1 MAAMSSN
8 MSSAIF
14 GRRVVWNI
22 EYSPNNDR
30 IFFPKNY
37 STKVGII
44 PNGILY
50 VEFGFYVTDQ
60 ICPYDIPDST
70 VRVKFAG
77 GIQRLTKGILPSG
90 LTHLVIDQ
98 NNFRCDPQYGDYVII
113 TSAMPTSVIEEGAIP
128 DSVTHLSIYNNIHI
142 EGGQFPPNLT
152 KLVIR
157 MANISNYSHIKL
169 PPTLDTLAVDC
180 AEGELGDWIRE
191 TNLRKLKITIAT
203 MGSTT
208 CCYYPETL
216 KKLTNVDM
224 NADVP
229 IKHLNLVT
237 FKTHSDLHM
246 ELPDTIEELYS
257 YYLPDV
263 LPSNLR
269 KFFLNCGYN
278 ECAITSSTIESL
290 EVIMHPSMPINS
302 FLPNLKSL
310 ILMYMPSQDG
320 MIPSYIDLSDMPQ
333 LEYFCWAMNQENDPA
348 TIISPSLIHL
358 NICVNNS
365 WIDMSEYEIL
375 SIPNNVKCLTINR
388 RLREIPTSVEV
399 YDNHIIDADV
409 INRSNVKIFC
419 VSANVIALDPCN
431 TGPNISDV
439 NVDVSNI
446 ECMVFYPV
454 LHFSGNDFP
463 CYFQHTLYHSREPL
477 KSSRVS
483 PNFSFVEL
491 DHVQLGLSC
500 KIPHLYLYEITPIN
514 RTFAKSARK

>member
-1 MAAMSSN
+1 MAATSSN

-30 IFFPKNY
+30 IFFPESY
-37 STKVGII
+37 STKVGTI

-60 ICPYDIPDST
+60 IYPYDIPDST

-90 LTHLVIDQ
+90 LTHLVINQ
-98 NNFRCDPQYGDYVII
+98 NNLRRDPQYDGDYVIV

-142 EGGQFPPNLT
+142 EGEQFPPNLT

-157 MANISNYSHIKL
+157 MADISDYSHIKL
-169 PPTLDTLAVDC
+169 PPTLDTLILDC

-191 TNLRKLKITIAT
+191 TNLRKLKIAS

-224 NADVP
+224 NADVS

-246 ELPDTIEELYS
+246 ELPDTIEELHS

-269 KFFLNCGYN
+269 NFFLNCGYN

-302 FLPNLKSL
+302 SLPNLKSL

-320 MIPSYIDLSDMPQ
+320 MIPSYIDLSDMPK
-333 LEYFCWAMNQENDPA
+333 LEHFLWIMDQRNDPA

-358 NICVNNS
+358 NICINFD
-365 WIDMSEYEIL
+365 WTDMSDYEIL
-375 SIPNNVKCLTINR
+375 SIPDNVKCLVINR
-388 RLREIPTSVEV
+388 RLGEIPACIEV
-399 YDNHIIDADV
+399 FNSHVIDADV

-419 VSANVIALDPCN
+419 ISPNVVVLDPGDI
-431 TGPNISDV
+431 GPNISDV

-446 ECMVFYPV
+446 QCMVFYPII
-454 LHFSGNDFP
+454 HCFGDDFP
-463 CYFQHTLYHSREPL
+463 CYFQHTLYHSDKPL